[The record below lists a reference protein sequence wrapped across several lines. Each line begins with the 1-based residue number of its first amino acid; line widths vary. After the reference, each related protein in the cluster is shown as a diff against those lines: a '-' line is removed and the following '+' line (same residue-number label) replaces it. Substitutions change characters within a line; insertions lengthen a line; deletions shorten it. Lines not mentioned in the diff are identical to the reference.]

1 MSGEIRGIGEPE
13 GAAEDWAFRD
23 AVREEFG
30 IHYHKSLKSWFY
42 WLPEGGTR
50 GKKCIKP
57 GVLNALRFLCEDKAK
72 REEAERLG
80 KGSVT
85 AVRHRKRKHH
95 ETIQSPDSESSTPS
109 DSESATPA
117 DSESGMPSDSES
129 GMPSDSESASP
140 SDSESGAAEPES
152 PVCIGGYRLR
162 RRVSSLEYFS
172 PDDCTLEEEI
182 VESRGEAGS
191 SQSLP
196 GVKPDRVSTLTA
208 QVEEL
213 KGKLRAKEKEC
224 EAGVD
229 EVERLREINK
239 RQGTARKEE
248 MRALRE
254 ETASLR
260 KMLSDVQREV
270 KRMKTEDGRILA
282 LQKTCQDTLSG
293 VNSLLNRTGNTQA
306 SHPSIEVKAEVIR
319 QRWR

>member
-1 MSGEIRGIGEPE
+1 MGTVEDAKQRIERIIRDHERRNPGY
-13 GAAEDWAFRD
+13 R
-23 AVREEFG
+23 
-30 IHYHKSLKSWFY
+30 FY

-213 KGKLRAKEKEC
+213 KGKLRAKEKVRPSRRWHLEKSARR
-224 EAGVD
+224 ELMRSSGFV
-229 EVERLREINK
+229 RSISGKGLR
-239 RQGTARKEE
+239 
-248 MRALRE
+248 
-254 ETASLR
+254 
-260 KMLSDVQREV
+260 
-270 KRMKTEDGRILA
+270 GR
-282 LQKTCQDTLSG
+282 
-293 VNSLLNRTGNTQA
+293 R
-306 SHPSIEVKAEVIR
+306 R
-319 QRWR
+319 